1 MTETGT
7 LTKIGVHHKLFP
19 QGDTFAYVNEYGI
32 LINVVET
39 PCGFDAY
46 MDIENKYDKRFDMFE
61 VAEDNCKSFI
71 HFNTMDEVAD
81 YSNKLIYMC
90 RVYGISSYDN
100 SHIHSVAD
108 LCNPTF
114 RDVKPYTT
122 EFATERMICQDIA
135 PFKADCQT
143 FKELFARDGITLR
156 LEINSAN
163 YALFIGR
170 NEQLFAVVETGHF
183 AYVITKLSKV
193 RHNYGADNLD
203 CIEDDIA
210 LSEVRNDPSF
220 EMISEN
226 YYWSSYEFKFRG
238 HTYTYEQY
246 LDHEGQRAITCVDT
260 KKAAFIF
267 TDGESEAF
275 ADSKGYDIHGWGDNV
290 PDDETWA
297 RESGEYIRSKIIGVL
312 ESIANPLAYFTQ
324 IGDYGDDKIHSRY
337 LFDDD
342 SEFINN
348 LVSIKSGGKFT
359 NELDTYTFVS
369 EDSNGVCVYD
379 VLMVYPRDDYSRKY
393 QAKLQLIQ
401 K

>member
-1 MTETGT
+1 MTDVKG
-7 LTKIGVHHKLFP
+7 LTKIGVHRKLFP
-19 QGDTFAYVNEYGI
+19 QGDTFAYVNEYGV
-32 LINVVET
+32 LINAIKT
-39 PCGFDAY
+39 PFGYDAY
-46 MDIENKYDKRFDMFE
+46 MNIDDKYYEHFDIFS
-61 VAEDNCKSFI
+61 VAKNGNNFV
-71 HFNTMDEVAD
+71 HFSTLDELAD
-81 YSNKLIYMC
+81 YSNKLIYKC
-90 RVYGISSYDN
+90 RIYGISSYDH
-100 SHIHSVAD
+100 SHIRSVAD

-114 RDVKPYTT
+114 RDVSPYKT
-122 EFATERMICQDIA
+122 EFATERMICHDIA

-143 FKELFARDGITLR
+143 FKELFARDGITLH

-163 YALFIGR
+163 YELFIGR

-193 RHNYGADNLD
+193 GYNYGADNLD

-226 YYWSSYEFKFRG
+226 YYWLSYEFKFRG
-238 HTYTYEQY
+238 HTYTYGQY
-246 LDHEGQRAITCVDT
+246 LDHKYQRAITCVDT
-260 KKAAFIF
+260 KKMAFIF

-290 PDDETWA
+290 PDDETWV

-312 ESIANPLAYFTQ
+312 ESIANPLACFTQ
-324 IGDYGDDKIHSRY
+324 IGDYGDDEIHSRY

-348 LVSIKSGGKFT
+348 LVSIKSGGKCT
-359 NELDTYTFVS
+359 NKLDTYTFVS
-369 EDSNGVCVYD
+369 EDSNGVCTYD
-379 VLMVYPRDDYSRKY
+379 VLKVYPRDDYSRKY

>member
-1 MTETGT
+1 MTDVKG

-19 QGDTFAYVNEYGI
+19 QGDTFAYVNEYGM

-46 MDIENKYDKRFDMFE
+46 MDIENKYDKRFDTFK
-61 VAEDNCKSFI
+61 VAEDVCKSFT
-71 HFNTMDEVAD
+71 HFETMDEVAN
-81 YSNKLIYMC
+81 YSNKLIYKC
-90 RVYGISSYDN
+90 RMYGISSYDN

-114 RDVKPYTT
+114 RDVSPYKT
-122 EFATERMICQDIA
+122 EFATERMICHDIA

-143 FKELFARDGITLR
+143 FKELFARDGITLH
-156 LEINSAN
+156 LEINSTN
-163 YALFIGR
+163 YTLFIGR

-193 RHNYGADNLD
+193 GYNCGADNLD

-238 HTYTYEQY
+238 HTYTYGQY
-246 LDHEGQRAITCVDT
+246 LDHEYQRTITCVDT
-260 KKAAFIF
+260 KKTAFIF

-290 PDDETWA
+290 PDDETWV
-297 RESGEYIRSKIIGVL
+297 RESGEYIRSRIIGVL

-324 IGDYGDDKIHSRY
+324 IGDYGDDEIHSMY

-359 NELDTYTFVS
+359 NKLDTYTFVS
-369 EDSNGVCVYD
+369 EDSNGVCTYD
-379 VLMVYPRDDYSRKY
+379 VLKVYPRDDYSRQY
-393 QAKLQLIQ
+393 QVKLQFIN